1 MKLPNLRMRSFL
13 SSAIDFLYP
22 PCCVSCSGIVDQS
35 ADVLCLECAGALPL
49 ISAPYCPRCG
59 APDIENSHL
68 CTLVNP
74 GRNFHLARSAA
85 VFDEQVQKLIHRLKY
100 QRRRHIGTYFGEKL
114 GKMIEK
120 DEQVAHISWLV
131 PVPLHRTRLRERGY
145 NQSDF
150 VTQGISTITKLP
162 IQTGI
167 LERTRNTRSQ
177 TKLSQDERAVNM
189 RDVFRVTD
197 RAAVKNQ
204 RIGLVDDVMT
214 TGSTF
219 DSCAGALLEAGA
231 EKVFALAIA
240 RA

>member
-1 MKLPNLRMRSFL
+1 
-13 SSAIDFLYP
+13 
-22 PCCVSCSGIVDQS
+22 
-35 ADVLCLECAGALPL
+35 
-49 ISAPYCPRCG
+49 
-59 APDIENSHL
+59 
-68 CTLVNP
+68 
-74 GRNFHLARSAA
+74 
-85 VFDEQVQKLIHRLKY
+85 
-100 QRRRHIGTYFGEKL
+100 
-114 GKMIEK
+114 MIEK